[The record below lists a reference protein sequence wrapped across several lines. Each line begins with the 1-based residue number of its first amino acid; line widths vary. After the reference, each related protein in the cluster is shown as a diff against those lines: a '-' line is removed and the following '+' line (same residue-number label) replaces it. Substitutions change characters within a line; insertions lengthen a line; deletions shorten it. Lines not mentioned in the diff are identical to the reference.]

1 MLFLRCFNNNI
12 SLQQIQITCKVIK
25 NTRQLWGFK
34 TKSIPLYYIKIKST
48 MGTQYAEYV
57 YITIKWFS
65 GYNINIQKQ
74 EKYKKIYELHAND
87 LVKLD
92 EMINS

>member
-1 MLFLRCFNNNI
+1 
-12 SLQQIQITCKVIK
+12 
-25 NTRQLWGFK
+25 
-34 TKSIPLYYIKIKST
+34 